1 MLLIYTPKIT
11 SRNKYIF
18 RLIFHEI
25 LGVKTNFTTLVSEY
39 KEHTGPKLNYSL
51 NKQLPD
57 EIFFHSR
64 NLLFET
70 GISEQNV
77 LVSEFN
83 SCKVFYSTVKNSAL
97 PFDPFAASF
106 YLVTRYE
113 EYFPHKRDE
122 YDRFDDRE
130 SLAFKSSFLQ
140 RPVVN
145 IWAGWI
151 RDILLK
157 KYPSLHF
164 EERQYQYISTIDI
177 DNAYAYKEKGLVRN
191 IGGFA
196 KAISRRDFKDLGER
210 IKVLSGVKKDPYD
223 TYDLQ
228 LEIQRKYKLKTI
240 YFFLL
245 GDYGV
250 NDKNVSI
257 ESKKFQSL
265 IKKIGDYADVGVH
278 PSFGSNRNPEQLKI
292 EIERLS
298 KTLHQEI
305 TKSRQ
310 HFLKLTLP
318 HTYRTLIDFDITDD
332 YTMGYASQLGFRAGI
347 CTSFHFYDLD
357 MEAETKLRVHPF
369 SVMDATL
376 KYYMKIGAEEAMEYV
391 EPIIK
396 EIKQVNGTF
405 ISLWHNEILSNE
417 KQWLGWKDLYEQIV
431 KLATAE

>member
-1 MLLIYTPKIT
+1 MLLVYTPKIT
-11 SRNKYIF
+11 NRNKYIF
-18 RLIFHEI
+18 RLIFHDI
-25 LGVKTNFTTLVSEY
+25 LGIKTNLTTTVSEY
-39 KEHTGPKLNYSL
+39 KEHTGAKMNYSL
-51 NKQLPD
+51 NKMGD
-57 EIFFHSR
+57 EVFFHSR

-77 LVSEFN
+77 LVTEYEG
-83 SCKVFYSTVKNSAL
+83 CKIFYSTVKNSAL

-106 YLVTRYE
+106 YLVSRYE

-122 YDRFDDRE
+122 YERFDDRE
-130 SLAFKSSFLQ
+130 SIAFKNGFLQ
-140 RPVVN
+140 KPVIN
-145 IWAGWI
+145 IWAQWI
-151 RDILLK
+151 KDILLK
-157 KYPSLHF
+157 KFPSMHF
-164 EERQYQYISTIDI
+164 EERKYEYISTIDI
-177 DNAYAYKEKGLVRN
+177 DNAYAYREKGLVRT

-196 KAISRRDFKDLGER
+196 KAFSKRDFKDIAER
-210 IKVLSGVKKDPYD
+210 IKVLSGFKKDPYD

-228 LEIQRKYKLKTI
+228 LEIQNRYKLRPI

-278 PSFGSNRNPEQLKI
+278 PSFGSNKNPEQLKI

-298 KTLHQEI
+298 KTLHREI

-347 CTSFHFYDLD
+347 CTPFFFYDLD
-357 MEAETKLRVHPF
+357 MEAETKLKVHPF
-369 SVMDATL
+369 AVMEATL
-376 KYYMKIGAEEAMEYV
+376 KYYMKLAPQEALEH
-391 EPIIK
+391 IK
-396 EIKQVNGTF
+396 PLINEVRQVNGTF

-417 KQWLGWKDLYEQIV
+417 KQWTGWRDLYEEMV
-431 KLATAE
+431 KLATDQ